1 MDTKKNILSAVSALS
16 MAPVGEAIGEGKDRP
31 SPEEM
36 EGAWKE
42 VVEQYGEPD
51 EVIVV
56 DATRGGETEGVV
68 LAYDLGGQ
76 DNGGFLLYEG
86 LVIDKRSVESVTFN
100 NAAIPYVENAYQIIL
115 TTTSDSHPQVFIP
128 VGRDVH
134 WTREVLA
141 QIERC
146 IYKNS

>member
-1 MDTKKNILSAVSALS
+1 MDTKKSILSAVSALS

-86 LVIDKRSVESVTFN
+86 LVIDKRSV
-100 NAAIPYVENAYQIIL
+100 
-115 TTTSDSHPQVFIP
+115 
-128 VGRDVH
+128 
-134 WTREVLA
+134 
-141 QIERC
+141 
-146 IYKNS
+146 